1 MAKRKM
7 QTLFPENNS
16 FFKRRF
22 INRKLRT
29 TNKHTRFF
37 NISIARVSVAKSGL
51 RFIALKLKR
60 KQDISIG
67 KNIVRG
73 YIWEN
78 TQGAIRVGTY
88 NKKVQ
93 MKELKYLKHD
103 LKILYDTL
111 LFRQKTLRQLI
122 IYC

>member
-1 MAKRKM
+1 MKIKP
-7 QTLFPENNS
+7 LFPENNS

-22 INRKLRT
+22 INRTLRT
-29 TNKHTRFF
+29 ANKHTRYF
-37 NISIARVSVAKSGL
+37 NISIARISIAKSGL

-78 TQGAIRVGTY
+78 THGAIRVGTN
-88 NKKVQ
+88 NKKVLT
-93 MKELKYLKHD
+93 KELKYLQHD
-103 LKILYDTL
+103 MKILYET
-111 LFRQKTLRQLI
+111 LI
-122 IYC
+122 IL

>member
-1 MAKRKM
+1 MPKHKI
-7 QTLFPENNS
+7 QTQFPENNS

-22 INRKLRT
+22 INRKLRNA
-29 TNKHTRFF
+29 NKHTCYFS
-37 NISIARVSVAKSGL
+37 ISIVRISVAKSGL
-51 RFIALKLKR
+51 RIIALKLKR

-88 NKKVQ
+88 NKKVP
-93 MKELKYLKHD
+93 MEELKYLKHD
-103 LKILYDTL
+103 LKILHDTL
-111 LFRQKTLRQLI
+111 LIL
-122 IYC
+122 